1 MSADDDKSGN
11 GAAVTLA
18 TIGGGALLLWL
29 LFGGKLG
36 GLGGLVGGQRGSEH
50 ATPPVAARRPV
61 VRTRAN
67 DRIEVDGVIADLATL
82 LVIARDAGSVEL
94 HTSGDARAGWVSK
107 VYYALV
113 DAGVEVLRG
122 AEISSPPVRFAEK

>member
-1 MSADDDKSGN
+1 MSADDDKGGN

-36 GLGGLVGGQRGSEH
+36 GLGRRQRGSEH

-67 DRIEVDGVIADLATL
+67 DRIEVDGVIADLATM

-94 HTSGDARAGWVSK
+94 HTTGDARAGWVSK

-122 AEISSPPVRFAEK
+122 AEISSPPIRFTEK